1 MEYQITVLIILVV
14 YFFIIGTIFGSFLN
28 MLVYRM
34 NKGENLFGRSYCDYT
49 KKPLK
54 IVDLIPIF
62 SYVIFKGKC
71 RDCHKKIPLL
81 YPVIE
86 LLLGIISV
94 IIFYKVSSIISIQA
108 DNLLPIIVNWLFIF
122 SLCFTFIYFAYY
134 DLLYWEVD
142 FKSVIIALIFFVIIN
157 IVNFFFPLPF
167 VGSFLDN
174 LLGGLFLAGLI
185 FIVFKLSKGGGM
197 GEGDIYLFGLSG
209 LLLGFLG
216 GLIALIV
223 TSISGSL
230 VGIFVAIIK
239 KKNIRG
245 MKIQLAPYIA
255 FGTITVF
262 FLKDILINWILG
274 F

>member
-1 MEYQITVLIILVV
+1 MEYQNIVIIILTS
-14 YFFIIGTIFGSFLN
+14 YFFVIGTIFGSFLN
-28 MLVYRM
+28 MLVYRV
-34 NKGENLFGRSYCDYT
+34 NKGENLFGRSYCDFT

-54 IVDLIPIF
+54 VVDLIPIL
-62 SYVIFKGKC
+62 SYIIFRGKC

-86 LLLGIISV
+86 VLSGLISV
-94 IIFYKVSSIISIQA
+94 LVFSKVLTIINVQSN
-108 DNLLPIIVNWLFIF
+108 NLFPIILNWLFIF

-142 FKSVIIALIFFVIIN
+142 FKSVIVALIFFVVIN
-157 IVNFFFPLPF
+157 VVNLFFPLPF
-167 VGSFLDN
+167 IGNFLDN
-174 LLGGLFLAGLI
+174 LLGGVSLAGLI
-185 FIVFKLSKGGGM
+185 FIIFKLSKGGGM

-216 GLIALIV
+216 GLFALVI
-223 TSISGSL
+223 TSISGSIIGVL
-230 VGIFVAIIK
+230 VALIRQK
-239 KKNIRG
+239 SIRG

-255 FGTITVF
+255 FGTIIVF
-262 FLKDILINWILG
+262 FFKDILISWILS